1 MELGQGPN
9 IPKQQPLPTKTQKQ
23 SFQPARKEDGLPPQR
38 RSSYAS
44 ALRGHAKPS
53 FLPGKSLD
61 TPIPLNY
68 IRPSEEGGR
77 VRVVPPKGITV
88 AGCKE
93 WEKTLVGYFIGPRLH
108 YPLVSAI
115 AHKLW
120 DAVGLEEVLSS
131 ENGFFFFKFGQME
144 ALELIL
150 DRGPWHMANRPL
162 VLKRWQPNLSLL
174 KEDTQRIPAIKLLLQ
189 SNGCSS
195 FLAAVV

>member
-1 MELGQGPN
+1 MDYHLKGV
-9 IPKQQPLPTKTQKQ
+9 
-23 SFQPARKEDGLPPQR
+23 PA
-38 RSSYAS
+38 
-44 ALRGHAKPS
+44 
-53 FLPGKSLD
+53 
-61 TPIPLNY
+61 TPVLCEGMLSHHSCQVNPLNY

-131 ENGFFFFKFGQME
+131 ENGFFFFLFSS
-144 ALELIL
+144 
-150 DRGPWHMANRPL
+150 D
-162 VLKRWQPNLSLL
+162 LSTLL
-174 KEDTQRIPAIKLLLQ
+174 K
-189 SNGCSS
+189 
-195 FLAAVV
+195 